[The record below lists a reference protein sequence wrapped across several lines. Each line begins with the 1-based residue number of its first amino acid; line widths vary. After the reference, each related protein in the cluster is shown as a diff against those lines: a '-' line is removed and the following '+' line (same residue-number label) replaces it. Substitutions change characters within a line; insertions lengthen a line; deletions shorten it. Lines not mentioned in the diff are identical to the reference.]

1 MWTAL
6 SVTGF
11 CLFCAMEAHGAPV
24 AEITGA
30 PQSPTRLT
38 SATLTVSGYDID
50 AYQYWLDYWKPGTK
64 SAVTPVNEVISL
76 ANLPDGPHTI
86 YVVGRD
92 SSGWQADADAST
104 SQWTVD
110 TKAPALL
117 LSTLAN
123 GAVTGNP
130 TLNIAGSISD
140 ENGIKALTI
149 NGAGVGFKTDGTF
162 SYPLSL
168 SAGANAIT
176 TVATDR
182 AGNWSSDRRTI
193 TLDLTPPGLDITSP
207 ADNSVTSK
215 SFVQVTGTVDE
226 TATVE
231 MRVNGGA
238 PQLSPMSGN
247 NFTVTAN
254 LATGINTIE
263 ISATDSVGNNST
275 SQKRTITYDDQA
287 PSLELTYPLQ
297 DIRSAQPTIK
307 ITGTVSDT
315 LTKVSVTVARDDIVI
330 NELKGLTS
338 GQGFEQDVTF
348 TEDKL
353 YHITVTATDEAGNT
367 ASVPRNIIHVAQGK
381 VGDITKD
388 GKVDMLDAL
397 KALKISTGLEM
408 PTADDLLYGDVS
420 PMTNGTPLP
429 DGKITIGDA
438 LIILKLALKLISL

>member
-1 MWTAL
+1 M
-6 SVTGF
+6 
-11 CLFCAMEAHGAPV
+11 

-38 SATLTVSGYDID
+38 SATITVSGYDIV

-64 SAVTPVNEVISL
+64 SAITPVSEAVPL
-76 ANLPDGPHTI
+76 ANIPDGPHTI

-92 SSGWQADADAST
+92 SSGVWQADADAST

-110 TKAPALL
+110 TKAPELL
-117 LSTLAN
+117 LSTLTD

-130 TLNIAGSISD
+130 TLNIAGSVSD
-140 ENGIKALTI
+140 ENGVKSLTI
-149 NGAGVGFKTDGTF
+149 NGAGVGVNTNGSF
-162 SYPLSL
+162 SYPLQL
-168 SAGANAIT
+168 NAGANAIT

-182 AGNWSSDRRTI
+182 AGNWSSNRRTV
-193 TLDLTPPGLDITSP
+193 TLDLTPPTLVITSP

-215 SFVQVTGTVDE
+215 SSVDVTGTVDE

-238 PQLSPMSGN
+238 PQLSSPSGN

-254 LATGINTIE
+254 LANGINTIE
-263 ISATDSVGNNST
+263 ISATDSVGNAGT

-297 DIRSAQPTIK
+297 DIRSAQPTIR
-307 ITGTVSDT
+307 ITGTVSDA
-315 LTKVSVTVARDDIVI
+315 LTKVSVTVARDGTVLNVFKD
-330 NELKGLTS
+330 LTS

-353 YHITVTATDEAGNT
+353 YHVTVTASDEAGNS

-388 GKVDMLDAL
+388 DKVDMLDVIR
-397 KALKISTGLEM
+397 ALKISTGLAM
-408 PTADDLLYGDVS
+408 PTADDILYGDVS

-429 DGKITIGDA
+429 DGRITIGDV
-438 LIILKLALKLISL
+438 LIILKLALKLITL